1 METNKVWFITGA
13 SKGMGL
19 SLVKK
24 LIEKG
29 YRVAATSRKL
39 QALIDAVG
47 RVDVALF
54 LPLEV
59 DLTNEKAIREAVART
74 VAHFGKIDVLV
85 NNAGYGIGGAVEEID
100 QQEIKDSFDINVMAV
115 IKTMQSVMPYFRQQR
130 SGNIINIS
138 SIAGFAPGIGWAMY
152 AATKYAVTGLSEVM
166 AEDVKEFGVKVT
178 VVAPGAF
185 RTEFLQDSS
194 LVLAQKKIDGYS
206 AVRASHEKYVAM
218 HGTQIGNPELLAQV
232 FIDLAEHPNPPVRL
246 YLGSDAYKRA
256 TEKIKLLSEEL
267 ESNKPISYAT
277 DFNAIS

>member
-24 LIEKG
+24 LIVAG
-29 YRVAATSRKL
+29 YSVAATSRKS
-39 QALIDAVG
+39 QRLIDAVG
-47 RVDVALF
+47 HVEGPGF

-59 DLTNEKAIREAVART
+59 DLTSEKSINEAFERT

-85 NNAGYGIGGAVEEID
+85 NNAGYGIGGAVEEIN
-100 QQEIKDSFDINVMAV
+100 QEEIKDSFNINVMAV
-115 IKTMQSVMPYFRQQR
+115 IKTMQSAMPYFRQQK

-178 VVAPGAF
+178 MVAPGAF
-185 RTEFLQDSS
+185 RTEFLDENS
-194 LVLAQKKIDGYS
+194 LVFAEKKIDGYT
-206 AVRASHEKYVAM
+206 AVRSSHEKYAAM
-218 HGTQIGNPELLAQV
+218 NGSQIGNPELLAQV
-232 FIDLAEHPNPPVRL
+232 FIDLVMNPNPPVRL

-256 TEKIKLLSEEL
+256 TEKVELLSEEL
-267 ESNKPISYAT
+267 ESNKYISYST
-277 DFNAIS
+277 DFN

>member
-24 LIEKG
+24 LIVAG
-29 YRVAATSRKL
+29 YSVAATSRKS
-39 QALIDAVG
+39 QRLIDAVG
-47 RVDVALF
+47 HVEGPRF

-59 DLTNEKAIREAVART
+59 DLTSEKSINEAFERT
-74 VAHFGKIDVLV
+74 VVHFGKIDVLV
-85 NNAGYGIGGAVEEID
+85 NNAGYGIGGAVEEIN
-100 QQEIKDSFDINVMAV
+100 QEEINDSFNINVMAV
-115 IKTMQSVMPYFRQQR
+115 IKTMQSAMPYFRQQK

-178 VVAPGAF
+178 MVAPGAF
-185 RTEFLQDSS
+185 RTEFLDENS
-194 LVLAQKKIDGYS
+194 LVFAEKKIDGYT
-206 AVRASHEKYVAM
+206 AVRSSHEKYAAM
-218 HGTQIGNPELLAQV
+218 NGSQIGNPELLAQV
-232 FIDLAEHPNPPVRL
+232 FIDLVKNPNPPVRL

-256 TEKIKLLSEEL
+256 TEKVELLSEEL
-267 ESNKPISYAT
+267 ESNKYISYST
-277 DFNAIS
+277 DFN

>member
-1 METNKVWFITGA
+1 MKTDKVWFITGA

-19 SLVKK
+19 ALVKK

-29 YRVAATSRKL
+29 YSVAATSRDAQRL
-39 QALIDAVG
+39 TEAVG
-47 RVDVALF
+47 HCEGARF

-59 DLTNEKAIREAVART
+59 DLTGTESIREAFERT

-85 NNAGYGIGGAVEEID
+85 NNAGYGIGGAVEEIN
-100 QQEIKDSFDINVMAV
+100 QEEIKASFDINVMAV

-152 AATKYAVTGLSEVM
+152 AATKYAVTGLTEVM

-194 LVLAQKKIDGYS
+194 LVFAENKIEGYNAIS
-206 AVRASHEKYVAM
+206 ASHEKYAAM
-218 HGTQIGNPELLAQV
+218 NGTQIGNPEALAQV
-232 FIDLAEHPNPPVRL
+232 LIDLAADPNPPVRL
-246 YLGSDAYKRA
+246 YLGSDAYSRA
-256 TEKIKLLSEEL
+256 TEKINLLSEEL
-267 ESNKPISYAT
+267 ESNKHISYST
-277 DFNAIS
+277 DFN

>member
-1 METNKVWFITGA
+1 MKTNKVWFITGA

-29 YRVAATSRKL
+29 YSIAATSRKS
-39 QALIDAVG
+39 QHLIDAVG
-47 RVDVALF
+47 HFDEQQF

-59 DLTNEKAIREAVART
+59 DLTSEQSIREALERT
-74 VAHFGKIDVLV
+74 VAQFGKIDVLV
-85 NNAGYGIGGAVEEID
+85 NNAGYGIGGAVEELG
-100 QQEIKDSFDINVMAV
+100 QKEIKDSFDINVMAV
-115 IKTMQSVMPYFRQQR
+115 IKTMQAAMPYFRQQR
-130 SGNIINIS
+130 SGHIINIS
-138 SIAGFAPGIGWAMY
+138 SIAGFAPGTGWAMY

-194 LVLAQKKIDGYS
+194 LVLAEKKIDSYT
-206 AVRASHEKYVAM
+206 AITASHGKYAAM
-218 HGTQIGNPELLAQV
+218 NGTQIGNPEKLAQV
-232 FIDLAEHPNPPVRL
+232 FIDLTENPNPPVRL

-267 ESNKPISYAT
+267 ESNKNISYST
-277 DFNAIS
+277 DFN